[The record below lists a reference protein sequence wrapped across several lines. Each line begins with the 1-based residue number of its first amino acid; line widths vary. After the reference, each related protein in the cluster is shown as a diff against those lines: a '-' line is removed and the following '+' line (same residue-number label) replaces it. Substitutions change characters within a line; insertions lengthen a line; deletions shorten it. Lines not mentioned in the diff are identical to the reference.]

1 VPACARA
8 GHACATIRRVCTGPE
23 RALGRAVVHGATVPR
38 SEGESGMKVMYVIP
52 GMGGGGGAE
61 RSLSA
66 MAPHWRGRLDVHI
79 VTFSERTALV
89 GPLEEAGVR
98 CTNLGRVPVPR
109 LVRELT
115 EIARADRPDL
125 IHTTLFDADV
135 AGRLAATVAR
145 VPISASLV
153 SLAYG
158 PDHRASPQV
167 RSHRMRLAHAADA
180 ATARSVSRFHALTQ
194 SVATVMGRRLAIDA
208 RRIEVIPRGREPEAL
223 GDRTDERRQR
233 VRHRLGVGDEPLV
246 IATARH
252 EWQKG
257 LDVLVRAAPELRRRV
272 PGVKILIGGPEG
284 AQTPELVSLIDSLDL
299 RDVITLIG
307 PRDDVPDLMCAADA
321 YCVPS
326 RREGFASIL
335 TEAMALGAPTVASD
349 LAPIREVAGPE
360 PWIEL
365 VQPDDPG
372 ALATGV
378 LEVLEHP
385 AVVRERAV
393 RSRERFTRAYTA
405 EIVAQQMASFFER
418 AAAGSRRRRR
428 G

>member
-1 VPACARA
+1 
-8 GHACATIRRVCTGPE
+8 
-23 RALGRAVVHGATVPR
+23 
-38 SEGESGMKVMYVIP
+38 MKVMYVIP

-61 RSLSA
+61 RSLFA

-135 AGRLAATVAR
+135 AGRLAAMVAG
-145 VPISASLV
+145 VPVSASLV

-167 RSHRMRLAHAADA
+167 RSGRMRLAHAADA
-180 ATARSVSRFHALTQ
+180 LSARSVSRFHALTR
-194 SVATVMGRRLAIDA
+194 SVAKVMGRRLVIDP

-223 GDRTDERRQR
+223 GKRTHERRQR
-233 VRHRLGVGDEPLV
+233 VRQRLGIGHEPLV

-257 LDVLVRAAPELRRRV
+257 LDVLVSAAPELRRRH
-272 PGVKILIGGPEG
+272 PGVRILIGGPDG
-284 AQTPELVSLIDSLDL
+284 AQTSTLVSLIDSLDL
-299 RDVITLIG
+299 RSVVTLIG
-307 PRDDVPDLMCAADA
+307 ARDDVPDLMCAADA
-321 YCVPS
+321 FCVPS

-365 VQPDDPG
+365 VRPDNPS
-372 ALATGV
+372 ALAAGI
-378 LEVLEHP
+378 LEVLENG
-385 AVVRERAV
+385 ALVRERAV
-393 RSRERFTRAYTA
+393 RSRVRFASAYTA
-405 EIVAQQMASFFER
+405 EIVAEQMAEFFER
-418 AAAGSRRRRR
+418 AASRSRRRS
-428 G
+428 